1 MTAHITEQHI
11 NTTSIKLAIVFASLH
26 CKLNCGH
33 KVKATFKAFTLMNKK
48 KPYFMEKLWTMAAAM
63 FNLQATRSQHQL
75 QELMRRV
82 YKKSPTLHILK
93 EQAKLRLFFH

>member
-1 MTAHITEQHI
+1 M
-11 NTTSIKLAIVFASLH
+11 
-26 CKLNCGH
+26 
-33 KVKATFKAFTLMNKK
+33 KATFKAFTLMHKK
-48 KPYFMEKLWTMAAAM
+48 KPYYMEKLWTMAAAM

-93 EQAKLRLFFH
+93 EQAKLRLFFINKQQTELAFRFLIDPFQLKKARDVD